1 MRISYFDF
9 LRGVAIIM
17 VVFIHCLGR
26 SYSYST
32 ITLPVIAA
40 RNLMNVAVPLFLAI
54 SGYFLASKQ
63 MENGGYASFLKK
75 QIPRVYI
82 PMLFCSLAYLFVDLK
97 NGSVLGSALKY
108 FSCSYSVYYFVAV
121 IIQCYLL
128 LWFLQKH
135 VSKKMLITLFIAG
148 FAWWG
153 LNTYYIGIYM
163 EKSLPLI
170 LLCGNFIPWIIFFVM
185 GMSFRRLFDLNNTIL
200 YKIICGGVFVFMIL
214 SVAESRLVM
223 DNSQSLKGLGQKA
236 SVFCL
241 NVILCIVAFHN
252 TSRAFITRYE
262 NNKFYRL
269 ICLVGRYSFGIY
281 LIHLFTLGY
290 ICKVWNFISIPSIS
304 WFVSSISVT
313 LVCLLILMICKRVFP
328 KISWILL
335 GV

>member
-135 VSKKMLITLFIAG
+135 VSKKMLIPLFIIS

-223 DNSQSLKGLGQKA
+223 DYSQSLKGLGQKA